1 MGSLPDQVYLDEIPK
16 LRAYPNIRTLG
27 YVATHYADKAIEDV
41 LAEID
46 IYARWPKLTNQT
58 KMRVDASVEC
68 QQRLTFSLMSLQ
80 GIFLDETPSTYD
92 PDDYDYLKRAGQA
105 IRNGTTFKDRFV
117 GAYAPFG
124 AMISSSTNA
133 IQCITPA

>member
-27 YVATHYADKAIEDV
+27 YVATNYGDKAIEEV

-58 KMRVDASVEC
+58 KMRVDVSVEC
-68 QQRLTFSLMSLQ
+68 KERLTLSL
-80 GIFLDETPSTYD
+80 
-92 PDDYDYLKRAGQA
+92 
-105 IRNGTTFKDRFV
+105 
-117 GAYAPFG
+117 
-124 AMISSSTNA
+124 IS
-133 IQCITPA
+133 